1 MKTYSTRTDDR
12 IALRTMDRPD
22 GDLVLHDDITVRL
35 EPGAVRTGTDIW
47 GELISESAQTTKFL
61 DEIVQGDLQFRFH
74 IDTPKGKKQRSAV
87 VCNVI
92 GNDPERLEWIGFR

>member
-1 MKTYSTRTDDR
+1 MKTYSTQTGDR
-12 IALRTMDRPD
+12 IALRTIDRPD

-61 DEIVQGDLQFRFH
+61 DEIVQGDFQFRFH
-74 IDTPKGKKQRSAV
+74 IDTARGKKQRSTLA
-87 VCNVI
+87 CSAT
-92 GNDPERLEWIGFR
+92 GDDPERLEWIGFR